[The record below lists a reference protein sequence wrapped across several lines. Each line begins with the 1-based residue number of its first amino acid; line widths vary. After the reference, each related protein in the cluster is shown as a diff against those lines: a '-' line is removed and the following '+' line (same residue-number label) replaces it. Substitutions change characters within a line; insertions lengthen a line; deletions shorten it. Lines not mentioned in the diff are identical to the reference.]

1 MVGEVGRAG
10 LVIGI
15 FRNMSILKYLGLE
28 KPQGAAAE
36 TETVRKIAAELDRLE
51 PESARYIA
59 AFAYILSRVARA
71 DLVISAE
78 ETRVMERIVMERSGL
93 PEPQAVLVVQIAKTQ
108 TALLGGT
115 ENYLV
120 TREFGRSASAEQKL
134 QLIDCLFAVCAADD
148 NISAVEDNEIRQV
161 ADELRIER
169 PDLIAIRS
177 RYRQFLGVL
186 KKPETGG

>member
-1 MVGEVGRAG
+1 
-10 LVIGI
+10 
-15 FRNMSILKYLGLE
+15 MSILKYLGLE

-169 PDLIAIRS
+169 RDLMTFRS